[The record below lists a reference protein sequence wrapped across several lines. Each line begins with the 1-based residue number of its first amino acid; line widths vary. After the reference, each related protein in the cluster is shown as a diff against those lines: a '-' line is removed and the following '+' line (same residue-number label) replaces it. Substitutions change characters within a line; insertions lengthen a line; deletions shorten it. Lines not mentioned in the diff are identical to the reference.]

1 MDKWMN
7 NNNFN
12 KVLALALSIILW
24 AMVHIDTASTP
35 QSTSRLETKII
46 ENVPIQVTGLDN
58 DKYVLSR
65 DADSV
70 RMEVMG
76 KSTDL
81 TYVFSDAY
89 KVTLDL
95 SKAEPG
101 TSEIALKYSVPRG
114 VQLISITPE
123 KVHVRIEQRNSKSF
137 PVTVAA
143 KGAPAGGYQL
153 GTPVVEPSTAKV
165 TLAASE
171 LDKVA
176 KVQGTI
182 ELDGEKE
189 TVTEKK
195 MKLYAYDS
203 NGNEIKDAVIEPAT
217 VSVDLPVTL
226 PFKSVPL
233 SIGFTGRLPDSLV
246 LSKVTPEVD
255 SVIIYGQESALASVT
270 SYDATIDLS
279 SISAAGTSTLKLNLD
294 PPEGIGDIEP
304 KSVNVTVTASEA
316 SERTIPN
323 VPVTLEGI
331 GSGMTASV
339 TSPAGSTVSLTLSG
353 ASPLLKQLDKGNIK
367 AVADLSGLGAGNHVV
382 PLQISLPR
390 FIGLSGGQRPVV
402 TVQLHNPAS
411 SVSPSASPV
420 SGPAATPEPSSEP
433 VTGSGNVDEPSPS
446 AVNGNSGATPTVSPE
461 SGSGGETGGQSE
473 PAMP

>member
-24 AMVHIDTASTP
+24 AMVHTDTTSTP
-35 QSTSRLETKII
+35 QTTSRLETKII
-46 ENVPIQVTGLDN
+46 ENVPIQVTGLDK
-58 DKYVLSR
+58 DKYILSR
-65 DADSV
+65 DVDSV

-95 SKAEPG
+95 SQAKPG

-114 VQLISITPE
+114 VQLISITPD
-123 KVHVRIEQRNSKSF
+123 KVHVRIEQRNTKSF
-137 PVTVAA
+137 PVTVAT
-143 KGAPAGGYQL
+143 KGAPAEGYQV
-153 GTPVVEPSTAKV
+153 GSPVIEPSTAKV

-176 KVQGTI
+176 KVQGII
-182 ELDGEKE
+182 ELDGEKA
-189 TVTEKK
+189 TVTEKR
-195 MKLYAYDS
+195 MKLYAYDKS
-203 NGNEIKDAVIEPAT
+203 GNELKDAVIEPEA
-217 VSVDLPVTL
+217 VSVDLPITL

-233 SIGFTGRLPDSLV
+233 SIGYSGRLPDSLV
-246 LSKVTPEVD
+246 LSKVTSDVD
-255 SVIIYGQESALASVT
+255 SVILYGQEPALASVT
-270 SYDATIDLS
+270 SYEATIDLS
-279 SISAAGTSTLKLNLD
+279 SISSAGTSTLKLNLE
-294 PPEGIGDIEP
+294 PPEGTESIEP

-316 SERTIPN
+316 GERTFSGI
-323 VPVTLEGI
+323 PVTLEGI

-339 TSPAGSTVSLTLSG
+339 TSPSGSSVSLTLYG
-353 ASPLLKQLDKGNIK
+353 ASSLLNQLDKGNIK
-367 AVADLSGLGAGNHVV
+367 AVADLSGLDAGNHVV

-390 FIGLSGGQRPVV
+390 FVELSGGQRPSV

-411 SVSPSASPV
+411 SASPSASPV
-420 SGPAATPEPSSEP
+420 NGSAATPEPSSEP
-433 VTGSGNVDEPSPS
+433 ASGSGTVEEPPPS
-446 AVNGNSGATPTVSPE
+446 AVNGTPSPTPQAASPE
-461 SGSGGETGGQSE
+461 SGNVGEAGNVPPVQ
-473 PAMP
+473 